1 MSITL
6 RRTEAE
12 AEAPILWPPN
22 GNSQLFGKDL
32 EAGKDWGHEEKR
44 MTEDEMAGWRHL
56 MDMSVSKLQGIVRDK
71 KTWYAAVLG
80 VRKSWHDLATE

>member
-1 MSITL
+1 
-6 RRTEAE
+6 
-12 AEAPILWPPN
+12 
-22 GNSQLFGKDL
+22 
-32 EAGKDWGHEEKR
+32 

-80 VRKSWHDLATE
+80 VRKS